1 MNSKTRSNNSRKTT
15 SRSEHQVR
23 RVRNA
28 IIGSVL
34 ILAAVVLGLGIWYT
48 TGTASGT
55 FAAGEHYQVIETAPA
70 RRPGDPITVHEFFS
84 YGCVHCRNF
93 DPMIETWKQDL
104 GPDVQ
109 FERVPATFSPA
120 WNVLAQTYYALE
132 QLGARERNH
141 DRLFRAIHD
150 TGRQF
155 LTIESVADFVDGYG
169 TTREAF
175 LEAAKGPSVADQLR
189 QVERAQR
196 TLMISGV
203 PTLVV
208 ANRYLVGMGEGRQA
222 ALGIVDHLI
231 ELERSG
237 AAPAAQTSDAAE
249 PDPAQPDPAQADPAQ
264 AE

>member
-1 MNSKTRSNNSRKTT
+1 MNSKTNSNNSRKTP
-15 SRSEHQVR
+15 SRSEHQVKR
-23 RVRNA
+23 IRTAV
-28 IIGSVL
+28 IGSML

-48 TGTASGT
+48 TGTTSGAYT
-55 FAAGEHYQVIETAPA
+55 AGEHYRVIEDAPA
-70 RRPGDPITVHEFFS
+70 RRAGDPITVQEFFS

-93 DPMIETWKQDL
+93 DPMIETWKEGLD
-104 GPDVQ
+104 PDVR

-155 LTIESVADFVDGYG
+155 MTIESVADFVDGYG

-175 LEAAKGPSVADQLR
+175 LEAAKGPAVANQLR
-189 QVERAQR
+189 QVERTQR
-196 TLMISGV
+196 TLMIGGV

-208 ANRYLVGMGEGRQA
+208 ANRYVVGMGEGRKA
-222 ALGIVDHLI
+222 ALEIADHLI
-231 ELERSG
+231 ELERTG
-237 AAPAAQTSDAAE
+237 TAPAAPAPGAAE
-249 PDPAQPDPAQADPAQ
+249 ADALQAD
-264 AE
+264 